1 MVFSVKNKYLSLK
14 REDILKKAILLYSS
28 DCLRNGLI
36 RLSIARCLRR
46 IGTGISESFLS
57 IFLTSIGFSPL
68 MFGTITSISR
78 SVHTLC
84 LIPGGKMGDH
94 LKKEKVISYGW
105 FLTSVSFLL
114 YGLAKGL
121 PCLIAAAIFSGM
133 WGLSKA
139 SVYALVADLS
149 KKESFGK
156 AYGIMIGITDIGS
169 IVASIMGGIL
179 ADMLGLR
186 FIFYLGFILIIIA
199 SFVIRTV
206 KVENEVERKKIKNV
220 NISDYKKE
228 IFIFSVINFSRSIA
242 KGLLVFLPL
251 YFYEKFSLSYT
262 LVGLTGM
269 LMAIGMSLSKILFG
283 HLADKYGKKKII
295 IFADILSTPM
305 LIGIVLAN
313 NFLLALIFVVFM
325 NFTRDIRTPAWTSLV
340 MSCFPSTVRA
350 RAWGIIDTAWGV
362 GMIIA
367 PVLGGYI
374 WKFFEADILLIL
386 STFLFSISILLI
398 YFFLRE
404 FPDKKITEIKAPA
417 L

>member
-14 REDILKKAILLYSS
+14 REDILKKAILLSSS

-350 RAWGIIDTAWGV
+350 RVWGIIDTVWGV

>member
-14 REDILKKAILLYSS
+14 REDILKKAILLSSS

-220 NISDYKKE
+220 NIIDYKKE

-350 RAWGIIDTAWGV
+350 RVWGIIDTVWGV

>member
-14 REDILKKAILLYSS
+14 REDILKKAILLSSS

-206 KVENEVERKKIKNV
+206 KVENEVERKKMKNV
-220 NISDYKKE
+220 NIIDYKKE

-350 RAWGIIDTAWGV
+350 RVWGIIDTVWGV